1 MKPVKDSTTEN
12 KILMAAEKLFYE
24 RGYAMTHTTDI
35 AREAGCNQA
44 LVHYYFRSKER
55 LFDLFFENK
64 VKLFISV
71 FLSVG
76 NDEKRFQDKIKK
88 KIEAHF
94 DILRGNPRLPFLLF
108 NEISTNTKRLE
119 NIRKNLGD
127 IPTTLLSNLDAELD
141 ELDKKGEIQKIA
153 AVDLMMSVIS
163 LNAIMFIADPIVR
176 IMTNS
181 NDKEFTQLLDRRREE
196 NVRTILAR
204 LRPEI
209 EHEAPQVPPQG

>member
-76 NDEKRFQDKIKK
+76 NDEKRFQDKIKR

-94 DILRGNPRLPFLLF
+94 DILRDNPRLPFLLF

>member
-1 MKPVKDSTTEN
+1 MKQIKDTPTEE
-12 KILMAAEKLFYE
+12 KILTAAEKLFYE

-35 AREAGCNQA
+35 AKEAGCNQA

-55 LFDLFFENK
+55 LFDLFFEKK
-64 VKLFISV
+64 VKLFVSV

-76 NDEKRFQDKIKK
+76 NDEQRFLDKIRR

-119 NIRKNLGD
+119 KIRKNLGD
-127 IPTTLLSNLDAELD
+127 VPTNLLSNLDAELY
-141 ELDKKGEIQKIA
+141 ELYNKGEIQKIT
-153 AVDLMMSVIS
+153 AVDLMMSIIS

-176 IMTNS
+176 VMTNS
-181 NDKEFTQLLDRRREE
+181 TDEEFVQLLDRRREE

-204 LRPEI
+204 LYPI
-209 EHEAPQVPPQG
+209 KNLNK